1 MTKTLHFQ
9 CVSFGYF
16 VIADSDAL
24 QEEATATIKNYID
37 GFNAFIIVSFQ
48 DRFFFNAEYLGAINH
63 IELDSFDE
71 GESYKPEA

>member
-1 MTKTLHFQ
+1 MTNTLHFQ

-24 QEEATATIKNYID
+24 REEATATIKNYID
-37 GFNAFIIVSFQ
+37 G
-48 DRFFFNAEYLGAINH
+48 FNAEYLGAINH